1 MAGARHGG
9 ASSLPGSLVCLLV
22 ECDRRALA
30 FRSAA
35 RWRAAA
41 ARSAALRSAAAFAI
55 RTAMR
60 RSTDAR
66 SLINSE

>member
-1 MAGARHGG
+1 VHFEDAA
-9 ASSLPGSLVCLLV
+9 
-22 ECDRRALA
+22 DRDRCEA

-35 RWRAAA
+35 R
-41 ARSAALRSAAAFAI
+41 LRSAAAFAI
-55 RTAMR
+55 RAAMR